1 VSNDQRIQLAL
12 TVKRFSSNQRM
23 PITQIPF
30 QDPVAP
36 EKPQP
41 EQLGLY
47 DSQDWETAYRD
58 LDAHVPHLLI
68 QLQDDLQRS
77 RKREAAWIS
86 IIVHLIVFMVLVY
99 LPWIQKNVWHRV
111 VVVPVDSTQNKNL
124 TFLALPPDL
133 QKPTRRPNTNIASDK
148 DRIAMSRHPELDPKE
163 LRKILATPPPGAP
176 GMNGPRAPQSAPQA
190 MAQNQ
195 PPAPQQGQQ
204 QTQRP
209 QFQSDQTA
217 QLQTP
222 ARPNNSFAKYGTG
235 MSAGSAVQEAAAA
248 AAARRGGGGGQ
259 EGDFGLGTGAH
270 GRALGNLEILSDTQG
285 VDFGPYLQRILQDV
299 RENWYRAIPESA
311 EMKKGKLMIEFAITK
326 DGKVADMRLVAT
338 SNDVALDRAAW
349 AGISASNPFPP
360 LPSDFTGPYLAL
372 RFRFFYNPDKSDLQ

>member
-1 VSNDQRIQLAL
+1 
-12 TVKRFSSNQRM
+12 M

-47 DSQDWETAYRD
+47 DTQDWETAYRD

-68 QLQDDLQRS
+68 QLQDDLERS
-77 RKREAAWIS
+77 RWREAIWIS
-86 IIVHLIVFMVLVY
+86 IIVHLVLTIVLWNFNL
-99 LPWIQKNVWHRV
+99 IEKFIGWHTA
-111 VVVPVDSTQNKNL
+111 VVVPVDSTKDKNL

-133 QKPTRRPNTNIASDK
+133 QKPSRRPNTNIASDK
-148 DRIAMSRHPELDPKE
+148 DRIATSRHPELDAKE

-176 GMNGPRAPQSAPQA
+176 GVTGPRAPQQAPQA

-195 PPAPQQGQQ
+195 PPTQQPQAGQQ
-204 QTQRP
+204 QTLRP
-209 QFQSDQTA
+209 QFQSNQTA

-222 ARPNNSFAKYGTG
+222 DRPNNSFSKYGTG
-235 MSAGSAVQEAAAA
+235 MTAGSAIQQATEAAAA
-248 AAARRGGGGGQ
+248 HRGGGGGQ

-270 GRALGNLEILSDTQG
+270 GRQLGALDILSDTQG

-311 EMKKGKLMIEFAITK
+311 AMKKGKLQIEFAITK
-326 DGKVADMRLVAT
+326 DGKVADMRLTAG
-338 SNDVALDRAAW
+338 SGDIALDRAAW

-360 LPSDFTGPYLAL
+360 LPTDFTGPYLAL
-372 RFRFFYNPDKSDLQ
+372 RFRFYYNPDKADLQ